1 MENKETPYHLIVIE
15 VVVPIAVHRVAGVIK
30 QNLGPAASLDDVLP
44 AGAVDVDVW
53 ALGQL
58 VRPPPRVLRQL
69 LLAPPAEEER
79 GGVGGEGVVLEEL
92 ALPQAPED
100 PT

>member
-1 MENKETPYHLIVIE
+1 MTSATAKIISFIILSAR
-15 VVVPIAVHRVAGVIK
+15 PI
-30 QNLGPAASLDDVLP
+30 
-44 AGAVDVDVW
+44 DVDIW